1 MKFTFSHIA
10 FASAFLATA
19 CAAQESRTA
28 DPVPVTQA
36 ASQPAVVQEVAEEVA
51 EVAAEAIAE
60 VAAQEVAV
68 MAAQEVAQKAAQEVA
83 QKAAQEVVV
92 TPATPAV
99 VQAPVVP
106 AAKTPAAAAK
116 APVAER
122 TGARL
127 WTDAEQLQKVEA
139 AINQPL
145 SVNGVD
151 ITPAQVRTQLVRT
164 VGRSVVDSRMLDL
177 LIAAEIEMRVKGGE
191 AAEKF
196 VLSEEEITTSI
207 DLAVSQITAQYPNES
222 LADVLAANDLDL
234 ESLSSR
240 MTQTKRFDRVFL
252 PENPA
257 EWPASSAEL
266 LGAALGADAI
276 EKMTEQYLTR
286 VDAEGN
292 VAPAAADQGMFRGIM
307 RNVVIQ
313 GLMETAKIE
322 TAADGLPDGVVQR
335 VNGQETLTSEVYAE
349 VAKTIH
355 PEEVFRTR
363 LYLARLE
370 ATRQALQA
378 EGAWLTDEEFAPLY
392 AAEEAV
398 GADSPFNI
406 KMVTLS
412 LKRYPTMDVYKTIF
426 RGVKSYEKMLG
437 ENLSEEALAEWLPRA
452 GRMLGLG
459 DVDCEILL
467 VSAFDYPRNDWKD
480 GGWAEAEATAMDIA
494 EQLNESGGEKWDDLI
509 EAHSEFFDP
518 PTQQGAM
525 APASSEQKNKGRFGA
540 IHRNRL
546 MQQLNESE
554 YTAFIDG
561 YLITDM
567 VYYDQ
572 EVGTIDGPFLGKF
585 GYYFTRVD
593 GRPSPKKQVAL
604 TDPTMRSMVLQD
616 YLMTNFI
623 GFAND
628 ALTNAEVVGL

>member
-1 MKFTFSHIA
+1 MFDGTSVHSKIVIRLYQMKFSFYHIA
-10 FASAFLATA
+10 LASVLMSSAGI
-19 CAAQESRTA
+19 AQESR
-28 DPVPVTQA
+28 
-36 ASQPAVVQEVAEEVA
+36 PAGVQE
-51 EVAAEAIAE
+51 AAP
-60 VAAQEVAV
+60 
-68 MAAQEVAQKAAQEVA
+68 
-83 QKAAQEVVV
+83 
-92 TPATPAV
+92 TTATPAV
-99 VQAPVVP
+99 VQAPAVP
-106 AAKTPAAAAK
+106 VAK
-116 APVAER
+116 APAADR
-122 TGARL
+122 SGARL
-127 WTDAEQLQKVEA
+127 WTEAEQLKRVEA
-139 AINQPL
+139 AIDQPL

-151 ITPAQVRTQLVRT
+151 ITPAQVRTQLVQT
-164 VGRSVVDSRMLDL
+164 EGRMIVDSRMLDL
-177 LIAAEIEMRVKGGE
+177 LIAAEVKMRIEQGE
-191 AAEKF
+191 LAEDF
-196 VLSEEEITTSI
+196 ELSPEEIKASI
-207 DLAVSQITAQYPNES
+207 DLAVSQIKAQYPDES
-222 LADVLAANDLDL
+222 IEDVLAANDLDL
-234 ESLSSR
+234 ESLASR
-240 MTQTKRFDRVFL
+240 MTQTKRFDLVFL

-257 EWPASSAEL
+257 EWPPSSAAAL
-266 LGAALGADAI
+266 QKALGAEAI
-276 EKMTEQYLTR
+276 EKMTEQYLAR

-313 GLMETAKIE
+313 GLMETATIE
-322 TAADGLPDGVVQR
+322 TASDGLPAGVVQR
-335 VNGQETLTSEVYAE
+335 VNGQETLTKDVYAE
-349 VAKTIH
+349 VAKTLH
-355 PEEVFRTR
+355 PEDVFRTR

-370 ATRQALQA
+370 ATRQSLQA
-378 EGAWLTDEEFAPLY
+378 KGAWLTDEEFDPLY

-412 LKRYPTMDVYKTIF
+412 LKRYPTMDVYETIF

-437 ENLSEEALAEWLPRA
+437 DSLTDETLADWLPRA

-459 DVDCEILL
+459 DVDCQILL

-480 GGWAEAEATAMDIA
+480 NGWEFAEAKAMEIA
-494 EQLNESGGEKWDDLI
+494 EQLNESGGEKWDELL
-509 EAHSEFFDP
+509 EANSEFFDP

-525 APASSEQKNKGRFGA
+525 APAQTDMKNKGRFGP

-554 YTAFIDG
+554 YTGFIDG

-572 EVGTIDGPFLGKF
+572 EIGTIDGPFLGKF

-593 GRPSPKKQVAL
+593 GRPNPKKQVQL